1 MNTSDFL
8 TFRLRQLQYGI
19 PVSYVR
25 EIFPLPEI
33 NPVPEA
39 PGDII
44 GLLNWR
50 GKVLPIMHL
59 DRRLGHAM
67 PPCRLS
73 DRVIVIEW
81 QGIQVGVIVDQV
93 EDVLS
98 LDEHLIEQDFA
109 YGRENHINTA
119 FLAGI
124 AKLETKMLL
133 LLNTDALIRLA
144 DEVAILIWERQ
155 LQAPATETAIAA
167 HQESAPNDR
176 AEFDTEV
183 QTTSEA
189 EPITTNFYALY
200 CPNATVADR
209 AIFQRRAEE
218 IKQSHEEDSRAETI
232 PIAILGLG
240 GEYFGLK
247 LDAVREFVDLPKV
260 NPIPCCPPHI
270 LGNLNLRGE
279 VVTLIDIKATLNL
292 KAEQQQGKPKVAIAQ
307 VGEVVAGIA
316 IDDIWDILYINEEDL
331 ANSAGSETNLW
342 IQGVATYQNKMVSVL
357 NLPQLFQSDTL
368 SVNEAV

>member
-19 PVSYVR
+19 PVSCVR

-39 PGDII
+39 PGDIV

-67 PPCRLS
+67 QPCRLS

-81 QGIQVGVIVDQV
+81 QGIQVGVIVDRVDDVLAV
-93 EDVLS
+93 EDR
-98 LDEHLIEQDFA
+98 LIEQDFS

-119 FLAGI
+119 FLAGV

-144 DEVAILIWERQ
+144 DEVAILIWESE
-155 LQAPATETAIAA
+155 LQFQEAEAAIAQNDLSDIGTEGQIA
-167 HQESAPNDR
+167 SPTEPN
-176 AEFDTEV
+176 A
-183 QTTSEA
+183 
-189 EPITTNFYALY
+189 TNFYALY
-200 CPNATVADR
+200 CPDATVVDR

-218 IKQSHEEDSRAETI
+218 LKQSHEEDRLDETI
-232 PIAILGLG
+232 PIAVLGLG

-247 LDAVREFVDLPKV
+247 LDAVREFVDLPNV

-279 VVTLIDIKATLNL
+279 VVTLIDIKTTLNL
-292 KAEQQQGKPKVAIAQ
+292 KAEHQGKPKVAIAQ

-316 IDDIWDILYINEEDL
+316 IDDVWDILYINEEDL
-331 ANSAGSETNLW
+331 LNSSGSETHPW
-342 IQGVATYQNKMVSVL
+342 IQGITTYENKMVSIL
-357 NLPQLFQSDTL
+357 NLSQLFQSDTL
-368 SVNEAV
+368 CVNEAI

>member
-1 MNTSDFL
+1 MMNTSDFL

-19 PVSYVR
+19 PVSCVR

-50 GKVLPIMHL
+50 GQVLPIMHL

-67 PPCRLS
+67 QPCRLS
-73 DRVIVIEW
+73 DRVVVIEW
-81 QGIQVGVIVDQV
+81 QGIQVGVIVDRV
-93 EDVLS
+93 DDVLS
-98 LDEHLIEQDFA
+98 LEDRFIEQDFG

-119 FLAGI
+119 FLAGV

-144 DEVAILIWERQ
+144 DEVAILIWESQ
-155 LQAPATETAIAA
+155 LQTTEAEINGNHLPTEEADR
-167 HQESAPNDR
+167 QTSA
-176 AEFDTEV
+176 EV
-183 QTTSEA
+183 
-189 EPITTNFYALY
+189 EPITANFYALY
-200 CPNATVADR
+200 CPDATVADR

-218 IKQSHEEDSRAETI
+218 LKQSHEADLRAETT
-232 PIAILGLG
+232 PIAVLGLG

-260 NPIPCCPPHI
+260 NPIPCCPTHI

-292 KAEQQQGKPKVAIAQ
+292 KAEHHGKPKVAIAQ

-316 IDDIWDILYINEEDL
+316 IDDIWDILYINEADL
-331 ANSAGSETNLW
+331 LNCAGSETHPW
-342 IQGVATYQNKMVSVL
+342 IQGVTPYQNKMVSIL
-357 NLPQLFQSDTL
+357 NLPRLFQSDNL
-368 SVNEAV
+368 CVNEVV

>member
-8 TFRLRQLQYGI
+8 TFQLRQLQYGI

-59 DRRLGHAM
+59 DRRLGHSM
-67 PPCRLS
+67 QPCRLS
-73 DRVIVIEW
+73 DSVIVIEW
-81 QGIQVGVIVDQV
+81 QGLQVGVIVDRV
-93 EDVLS
+93 DDVLS
-98 LDEHLIEQDFA
+98 LEDRLIDRDIA

-119 FLAGI
+119 FLAGV

-133 LLNTDALIRLA
+133 LLNADALIRMA
-144 DEVAILIWERQ
+144 DEVAILLWESE
-155 LQAPATETAIAA
+155 LQAQMGEVAIA
-167 HQESAPNDR
+167 QNDL
-176 AEFDTEV
+176 
-183 QTTSEA
+183 
-189 EPITTNFYALY
+189 PIENADNLHLSQPEQIATNFYALY
-200 CPNATVADR
+200 CPDVTAADR

-218 IKQSHEEDSRAETI
+218 LKQSHEDDRQAKTI
-232 PIAILGLG
+232 PIAVLSLGR
-240 GEYFGLK
+240 EYFGLK
-247 LDAVREFVDLPKV
+247 LDAVREFVDFPNV
-260 NPIPCCPPHI
+260 NPIPCCPSHI

-279 VVTLIDIKATLNL
+279 VVTLIDIKTALNL
-292 KAEQQQGKPKVAIAQ
+292 KAEQHSKPKVAIAQ

-316 IDDIWDILYINEEDL
+316 IDDIWDILYINEEDAL
-331 ANSAGSETNLW
+331 NSSGSETSPW
-342 IQGVATYQNKMVSVL
+342 IQGITTYQNKMVSIL
-357 NLPQLFQSDTL
+357 NLPHLFQSDML
-368 SVNEAV
+368 CVNEVA

>member
-8 TFRLRQLQYGI
+8 TFQLRQLQYGI

-59 DRRLGHAM
+59 DRRLGHSM
-67 PPCRLS
+67 QPCRLS
-73 DRVIVIEW
+73 DSVIVIEW
-81 QGIQVGVIVDQV
+81 QGLQVGVIVDRVDDVLPV
-93 EDVLS
+93 EDR
-98 LDEHLIEQDFA
+98 LIDREIV

-119 FLAGI
+119 FLEGV

-133 LLNTDALIRLA
+133 LLNADALIRLA
-144 DEVAILIWERQ
+144 DEVAILLWESA
-155 LQAPATETAIAA
+155 LQAQGDEEAIA
-167 HQESAPNDR
+167 QNDLPIEN
-176 AEFDTEV
+176 ADNLYLS
-183 QTTSEA
+183 QSEQIA
-189 EPITTNFYALY
+189 TNFYALY
-200 CPNATVADR
+200 CPDATAADR

-218 IKQSHEEDSRAETI
+218 LKQSHADSSNQTKTS
-232 PIAILGLG
+232 PIAVLGLG

-247 LDAVREFVDLPKV
+247 LDAIREFVELSKV
-260 NPIPCCPPHI
+260 NPIPCCPTHI

-279 VVTLIDIKATLNL
+279 VVTLIDIRATLNL
-292 KAEQQQGKPKVAIAQ
+292 KAEQYSKPKVAIAQ

-316 IDDIWDILYINEEDL
+316 IDDVWDILYINEEDL
-331 ANSAGSETNLW
+331 LNASGSETNPW
-342 IQGVATYQNKMVSVL
+342 IQGVTAYGNKMVSIL
-357 NLPQLFQSDTL
+357 NLPHLFQSDVL
-368 SVNEAV
+368 RVNEAA

>member
-8 TFRLRQLQYGI
+8 TFQLRQLQYGI

-50 GKVLPIMHL
+50 GKVLPVMHL
-59 DRRLGHAM
+59 DRRLGHSM
-67 PPCRLS
+67 QPCRLS
-73 DRVIVIEW
+73 DSVIVIEW
-81 QGIQVGVIVDQV
+81 QGLQVGVIVDRV
-93 EDVLS
+93 DDVLS
-98 LDEHLIEQDFA
+98 LEDSLIDRDIA

-119 FLAGI
+119 FLAGV

-133 LLNTDALIRLA
+133 LLNADALIRMA
-144 DEVAILIWERQ
+144 DEVAILLWESE
-155 LQAPATETAIAA
+155 LQAQMGDAAITQNVLPA
-167 HQESAPNDR
+167 ESPDGQ
-176 AEFDTEV
+176 V
-183 QTTSEA
+183 SPVV
-189 EPITTNFYALY
+189 EPMATNFYALY

-209 AIFQRRAEE
+209 VIFQRRAEE
-218 IKQSHEEDSRAETI
+218 LKQSHEVDSRAETM
-232 PIAILGLG
+232 PIAVLGLG

-247 LDAVREFVDLPKV
+247 LDAVREFVDLPKI
-260 NPIPCCPPHI
+260 NPIPCCPNYI

-279 VVTLIDIKATLNL
+279 VVTLVDLKTTLNL
-292 KAEQQQGKPKVAIAQ
+292 KAEQHSKPKVVVAQ

-316 IDDIWDILYINEEDL
+316 IDDVWDILYINKEDL
-331 ANSAGSETNLW
+331 SNSSRSETSPW
-342 IQGVATYQNKMVSVL
+342 IQGVTTYRNKMVSIL
-357 NLPQLFQSDTL
+357 NLPHLFQSDTL
-368 SVNEAV
+368 SVNEVA

>member
-8 TFRLRQLQYGI
+8 TFQLRQLQYGI

-59 DRRLGHAM
+59 DRRLGHSIQ
-67 PPCRLS
+67 PCRLS

-81 QGIQVGVIVDQV
+81 QGIEVGVIVDRV
-93 EDVLS
+93 DDVLT
-98 LDEHLIEQDFA
+98 LDNRFIEQDFG

-119 FLAGI
+119 FLAGV
-124 AKLETKMLL
+124 AKLETKMLM

-144 DEVAILIWERQ
+144 DEVAILIWESQ
-155 LQAPATETAIAA
+155 LQATEAVN
-167 HQESAPNDR
+167 HHNDLP
-176 AEFDTEV
+176 TEEADGQPSTQV
-183 QTTSEA
+183 QPTV
-189 EPITTNFYALY
+189 TNFYALY
-200 CPNATVADR
+200 CPDATVADR

-218 IKQSHEEDSRAETI
+218 LKQSHEEDRRAETT
-232 PIAILGLG
+232 PIAVLGLG

-292 KAEQQQGKPKVAIAQ
+292 KAEHHGKPKVVIAQ

-316 IDDIWDILYINEEDL
+316 IDDVWDILYIDEEDL
-331 ANSAGSETNLW
+331 LNSSGSETNPW
-342 IQGVATYQNKMVSVL
+342 IQGITPYQNKMVSIL
-357 NLPQLFQSDTL
+357 NLPHLFQSDAL
-368 SVNEAV
+368 CVSEVA

>member
-19 PVSYVR
+19 PVSCVR

-50 GKVLPIMHL
+50 GNVLPIMHL
-59 DRRLGHAM
+59 DRRLGHAIQ
-67 PPCRLS
+67 PCRLS

-93 EDVLS
+93 DDVLS
-98 LDEHLIEQDFA
+98 LEERLIEQDFG

-144 DEVAILIWERQ
+144 DEVAILIWESQ
-155 LQAPATETAIAA
+155 LQAQATEAAITQNDLAEVDA
-167 HQESAPNDR
+167 EGQSA
-176 AEFDTEV
+176 TG
-183 QTTSEA
+183 S

-200 CPNATVADR
+200 CPDATVADR

-218 IKQSHEEDSRAETI
+218 LKQSHEEDRRAQTI
-232 PIAILGLG
+232 PIAVLGLG

-247 LDAVREFVDLPKV
+247 LDAVREFVDLPRV

-279 VVTLIDIKATLNL
+279 VVTLIDIKAILNL
-292 KAEQQQGKPKVAIAQ
+292 KTEQYGKPKVVIAQ
-307 VGEVVAGIA
+307 AGEIVAGIA
-316 IDDIWDILYINEEDL
+316 IDDVWDILYINEEDL
-331 ANSAGSETNLW
+331 RNSSGSEANLW
-342 IQGVATYQNKMVSVL
+342 IQGVTTYQNKMVSVL
-357 NLPQLFQSDTL
+357 NLSHLLQSDTL
-368 SVNEAV
+368 CVNEFA

>member
-1 MNTSDFL
+1 MKTSDFL

-59 DRRLGHAM
+59 DRRLGHPM
-67 PPCRLS
+67 QPCRLS
-73 DRVIVIEW
+73 DSVIVIEW
-81 QGIQVGVIVDQV
+81 QGLHVGVIVDQV
-93 EDVLS
+93 EDVIS
-98 LDEHLIEQDFA
+98 LDETLIDRDIA

-119 FLAGI
+119 FLAGV
-124 AKLETKMLL
+124 AKLDTKMLL
-133 LLNTDALIRLA
+133 LLNADALIRLA
-144 DEVAILIWERQ
+144 DEVAILIWESE
-155 LQAPATETAIAA
+155 LQALATEEVSAENSSAE
-167 HQESAPNDR
+167 QEQVLPQA
-176 AEFDTEV
+176 V
-183 QTTSEA
+183 QLVTD
-189 EPITTNFYALY
+189 FYALY
-200 CPNATVADR
+200 CPDATVADR

-218 IKQSHEEDSRAETI
+218 LKQSHEEENRGETT
-232 PIAILGLG
+232 PIAVLGLG

-247 LDAVREFVDLPKV
+247 LDAVKEFVNLPKV
-260 NPIPCCPPHI
+260 NPIPCCPSHI

-279 VVTLIDIKATLNL
+279 VVTLVDIKAALNL
-292 KAEQQQGKPKVAIAQ
+292 KAEQDGKPKVVIAQ
-307 VGEVVAGIA
+307 VGDVVAGIT
-316 IDDIWDILYINEEDL
+316 IDDVWDILYINEKDL
-331 ANSAGSETNLW
+331 ANSSGSETNPW

-357 NLPQLFQSDTL
+357 NLPHLFQSDTL
-368 SVNEAV
+368 SVNEAA

>member
-8 TFRLRQLQYGI
+8 MFRLRQLQYGI

-50 GKVLPIMHL
+50 GKVLPVMHL
-59 DRRLGHAM
+59 DRRLGYPM
-67 PPCRLS
+67 QSCRLS
-73 DRVIVIEW
+73 DSVIVIEW
-81 QGIQVGVIVDQV
+81 QGLQVGVIVDRV

-98 LDEHLIEQDFA
+98 VEESAIDRDFA
-109 YGRENHINTA
+109 YGRENHVNTA
-119 FLAGI
+119 FLAGV

-133 LLNTDALIRLA
+133 LLNADALIRLA
-144 DEVAILIWERQ
+144 DEVAILVWESQ
-155 LQAPATETAIAA
+155 LQAQADGGAI
-167 HQESAPNDR
+167 APNDR
-176 AEFDTEV
+176 SEIGAEG
-183 QTTSEA
+183 QIASEA
-189 EPITTNFYALY
+189 ESIATDFYALY
-200 CPNATVADR
+200 CPDATVADR

-218 IKQSHEEDSRAETI
+218 LKQSHEEDRRAETI
-232 PIAILGLG
+232 PIAVLGLG

-260 NPIPCCPPHI
+260 HPIPCCPTHI

-279 VVTLIDIKATLNL
+279 VVTLIDIKTTLNL
-292 KAEQQQGKPKVAIAQ
+292 KSDRQGKPKVAIAQ

-316 IDDIWDILYINEEDL
+316 IDDVWDILYINEEDL
-331 ANSAGSETNLW
+331 LNSSGSETNPW
-342 IQGVATYQNKMVSVL
+342 IQGVTPYQNKMVSIL
-357 NLPQLFQSDTL
+357 NLPHLFQSDTL
-368 SVNEAV
+368 SVNESI

>member
-1 MNTSDFL
+1 
-8 TFRLRQLQYGI
+8 
-19 PVSYVR
+19 
-25 EIFPLPEI
+25 
-33 NPVPEA
+33 VPEA

-67 PPCRLS
+67 QPCRLS

-93 EDVLS
+93 DDVLS
-98 LDEHLIEQDFA
+98 LEEHLIEQDFG

-144 DEVAILIWERQ
+144 DEVAILIWESQ
-155 LQAPATETAIAA
+155 LQAQVTEAAIAA
-167 HQESAPNDR
+167 HQESAQNGIS
-176 AEFDTEV
+176 EVDTEG
-183 QTTSEA
+183 QSATEA
-189 EPITTNFYALY
+189 EPIATNFYALY
-200 CPNATVADR
+200 CPDATVADR

-218 IKQSHEEDSRAETI
+218 LKQSHEEDRRAETT
-232 PIAILGLG
+232 PIAVLGLG
-240 GEYFGLK
+240 GEFFGLK

-292 KAEQQQGKPKVAIAQ
+292 KSEHRGKPKVVIAQ

-316 IDDIWDILYINEEDL
+316 IDDVWDILYINEEDL
-331 ANSAGSETNLW
+331 RNSSGSEANPW
-342 IQGVATYQNKMVSVL
+342 IQGVTTYQNKMVSVL
-357 NLPQLFQSDTL
+357 NLSHLLQSDTL
-368 SVNEAV
+368 CVNEFA

>member
-8 TFRLRQLQYGI
+8 TFQLRQLQYGI

-33 NPVPEA
+33 NPMPEA

-67 PPCRLS
+67 QPCRLS
-73 DRVIVIEW
+73 DRVIAIEW
-81 QGIQVGVIVDQV
+81 QGIQVGVIVDRV
-93 EDVLS
+93 DDVLS
-98 LDEHLIEQDFA
+98 LEERFIEQDFG

-119 FLAGI
+119 FLAGV

-144 DEVAILIWERQ
+144 DEVAILIWESQ
-155 LQAPATETAIAA
+155 LQAQATDAAINQDDLPVEEA
-167 HQESAPNDR
+167 DG
-176 AEFDTEV
+176 
-183 QTTSEA
+183 QTSSKI
-189 EPITTNFYALY
+189 EPIATNFYALY
-200 CPNATVADR
+200 CPDATVADQ

-218 IKQSHEEDSRAETI
+218 LKQSHEEDRRAETI
-232 PIAILGLG
+232 PIAVLGLG

-292 KAEQQQGKPKVAIAQ
+292 KAEHHGKPKVAIAQ

-316 IDDIWDILYINEEDL
+316 IDDVWDILYINEEDL
-331 ANSAGSETNLW
+331 LHSSGNETNPW
-342 IQGVATYQNKMVSVL
+342 IQGVTPYQNKMVSIL
-357 NLPQLFQSDTL
+357 NLPHLFQSDTL
-368 SVNEAV
+368 RVNEAV

>member
-1 MNTSDFL
+1 MNTLDFL

-59 DRRLGHAM
+59 ERRLGHSLA
-67 PPCRLS
+67 PCRVS

-81 QGIQVGVIVDQV
+81 QGLQVGVIVDQV

-98 LDEHLIEQDFA
+98 LEEHLIDHDLA
-109 YGRENHINTA
+109 YGRENHTNTA
-119 FLAGI
+119 FLAGV
-124 AKLETKMLL
+124 ARLETKMLL
-133 LLNTDALIRLA
+133 LINPDALIRLA
-144 DEVAILIWERQ
+144 DEVAILIWESQ
-155 LQAPATETAIAA
+155 LQAQAAEAAIAQNTSLQSSTDSHTA
-167 HQESAPNDR
+167 
-176 AEFDTEV
+176 AEV
-183 QTTSEA
+183 
-189 EPITTNFYALY
+189 EPAIANFYTLY
-200 CPNATVADR
+200 CPDATVADR

-218 IKQSHEEDSRAETI
+218 LRQSHEDDRRAETT
-232 PIAILGLG
+232 PIAVLGLG

-260 NPIPCCPPHI
+260 SPIPCCPPHI

-292 KAEQQQGKPKVAIAQ
+292 KAEQCDQPKVVIAQ
-307 VGEVVAGIA
+307 VGEVVAGIT
-316 IDDIWDILYINEEDL
+316 IDDVWDILYINEENL
-331 ANSAGSETNLW
+331 LNSSGSEANPW
-342 IQGVATYQNKMVSVL
+342 IQGVTPYQNKMVSIL
-357 NLPQLFQSDTL
+357 NLPGLFQSDTL
-368 SVNEAV
+368 SVNEVA